1 MNGKAKYFTCSQC
14 VKAALDIQ
22 THTSDKQWCELGNDR
37 PQCDA
42 CLKALKEKL
51 FAHKTKNEEH

>member
-14 VKAALDIQ
+14 VKAAQDIQ
-22 THTSDKQWCELGNDR
+22 NDTSDKQWGELGNNR

-51 FAHKTKNEEH
+51 FAIEKSEQP